1 MKVLYVLRQISD
13 QLVPFHSFYLSCP
26 SRKFQFIGLF
36 YHLCYEISGH
46 PSLRQ
51 VVQIDKICIFMCRIT
66 MVYSFLITR
75 CPNIHFTK
83 LNYVI
88 SGFFN
93 QYESILYFRTDFKSV
108 SSVLFLLFVF
118 SFAKVLSYRFISS
131 SLLRDLWPSVAKRS
145 R

>member
-13 QLVPFHSFYLSCP
+13 QLVPFYSFYLSCP
-26 SRKFQFIGLF
+26 SRKFWFIGLF

-83 LNYVI
+83 LNHVI
-88 SGFFN
+88 SGKNGIF
-93 QYESILYFRTDFKSV
+93 QPIWKYSM
-108 SSVLFLLFVF
+108 F
-118 SFAKVLSYRFISS
+118 SDRFQISQFRFISFICLFLRES
-131 SLLRDLWPSVAKRS
+131 FSLSVYFIIFVTRS
-145 R
+145 LAICR